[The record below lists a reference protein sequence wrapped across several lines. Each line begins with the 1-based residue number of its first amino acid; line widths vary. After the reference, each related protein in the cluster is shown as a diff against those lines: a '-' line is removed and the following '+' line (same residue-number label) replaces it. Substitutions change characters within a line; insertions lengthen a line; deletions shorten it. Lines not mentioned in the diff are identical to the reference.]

1 MSFTQFMEAT
11 GTGAVVGKCGLA
23 LAALFTLLQIAPI
36 QINPWSWLGK
46 LISGFLKK
54 FGKKIG
60 KALNGEVI
68 SKLSDINTRLDD
80 MDARFETVES
90 RLGDLEKYNRTQ
102 DKNNAEEKAL
112 NARRRILRFADEIRS
127 GDRHSKEHFDN
138 VFDDI
143 KFYKNYCDTNKDF
156 KNDQAQISIKIIE
169 ETYEKCVRE
178 NDFL

>member
-1 MSFTQFMEAT
+1 LSVTQFLEST
-11 GTGAVVGKCGLA
+11 ETGAMFGKCGIA
-23 LAALFTLLQIAPI
+23 LVILFTLIQIAPI
-36 QINPWSWLGK
+36 QINPWSWIGRSISRFFKMLGR
-46 LISGFLKK
+46 
-54 FGKKIG
+54 KIG
-60 KALNGEVI
+60 KELNGEVV
-68 SKLSDINTRLDD
+68 SKLGEINTRLDD

-90 RLGDLEKYNRTQ
+90 RLGDLEEYNRTQ

-112 NARRRILRFADEIRS
+112 DARRRILRFADEIRS

-156 KNDQAQISIKIIE
+156 KNDRAQISIKIIE